1 MHLNMTS
8 IQDAWGVSD
17 LGAVSQEN
25 PYSLP
30 EVQKEHLSSHLVPVA
45 SSVASSIA
53 SSIASHPNSIV
64 ETRPTRMDVAL
75 YCPKVIEELFPKS
88 EETRTNIVTDLIRA
102 AFFTKKQPE
111 ARKLAQE
118 KKEYFEVSEEENQ
131 TDNMTVL
138 MLLTF
143 VLILIDKLFNIWKN
157 S

>member
-1 MHLNMTS
+1 MTS

-25 PYSLP
+25 PFTVP
-30 EVQKEHLSSHLVPVA
+30 EVQKEHLSSHLVQTYPSA
-45 SSVASSIA
+45 SV
-53 SSIASHPNSIV
+53 ASHPNSIV

-88 EETRTNIVTDLIRA
+88 QETRTNIVTDLIRA
-102 AFFTKKQPE
+102 ALLKPKAKKPE
-111 ARKLAQE
+111 QV
-118 KKEYFEVSEEENQ
+118 KKEYFEVSEEYEEETQ
-131 TDNMTVL
+131 TDNMSVL

>member
-1 MHLNMTS
+1 MTS

-17 LGAVSQEN
+17 LGAVVN

-30 EVQKEHLSSHLVPVA
+30 DVQNEHLSSHLVPA
-45 SSVASSIA
+45 S

-111 ARKLAQE
+111 ALTQE
-118 KKEYFEVSEEENQ
+118 KKEYFEVGEEENQ
-131 TDNMTVL
+131 TADNMTVL
-138 MLLTF
+138 MLFTF
-143 VLILIDKLFNIWKN
+143 ILILIDKLFNIWKN

>member
-1 MHLNMTS
+1 MTS

-25 PYSLP
+25 PFNVP
-30 EVQKEHLSSHLVPVA
+30 AVQKEHLSSHLVPASAA
-45 SSVASSIA
+45 SSV
-53 SSIASHPNSIV
+53 ASHPNSIV

-88 EETRTNIVTDLIRA
+88 QETRTNIVTDLIHA
-102 AFFTKKQPE
+102 AFLKPK
-111 ARKLAQE
+111 ARKPEQA
-118 KKEYFEVSEEENQ
+118 KKEYFEVNEYEEETQ

-143 VLILIDKLFNIWKN
+143 VLILIDKLINIWKN

>member
-1 MHLNMTS
+1 MTS

-25 PYSLP
+25 PFSVP
-30 EVQKEHLSSHLVPVA
+30 EVQKEHLSSHMVPA
-45 SSVASSIA
+45 STSSIA

-88 EETRTNIVTDLIRA
+88 QETRTNIVTDLIRA
-102 AFFTKKQPE
+102 AFLKPKAKKPE
-111 ARKLAQE
+111 QV
-118 KKEYFEVSEEENQ
+118 KKEYFEVSEEYEEETQ

>member
-1 MHLNMTS
+1 MTS

-25 PYSLP
+25 PFSVP
-30 EVQKEHLSSHLVPVA
+30 EVQKEHLSSHMVPA
-45 SSVASSIA
+45 STSSIA

-88 EETRTNIVTDLIRA
+88 QETRTNIVTDLIRA
-102 AFFTKKQPE
+102 AFLKPKAKKPE
-111 ARKLAQE
+111 QV
-118 KKEYFEVSEEENQ
+118 KKEYFEVSEEETQ